1 MNNKLTLIL
10 TLALLILSVSR
21 FSDDT
26 RLTTNLLSATG
37 NAKVITQEPTNSNQA
52 KLIITGVSEAQVGDL
67 VVISVEDSNAASF
80 KWMVT
85 PSTDNILVIDD
96 GKRIVFSS
104 GVLGKYTFTVACAL
118 GDTVDLASH
127 TVDIVPPAEPLS
139 ELASKI
145 TSWCELINSSNKRD
159 ECLALSQSFSSIATL
174 IEAGNLL
181 TADEIVAATSLSNKA
196 ALGDSLELWQPFRD
210 GLVKHLT
217 EIAAEGKLSDPA
229 SHTKVWREIAESLL
243 LVSKAL

>member
-1 MNNKLTLIL
+1 MNNKLILTL

-67 VVISVEDSNAASF
+67 VVISVEESNAASF

-85 PSTDNILVIDD
+85 PSTDNILVIDG

-104 GVLGKYTFTVACAL
+104 GALGKYTFTVAGAL

-127 TVDIVPPAEPLS
+127 TVEIVNPAKPLS
-139 ELASKI
+139 ELQSKI

-159 ECLALSQSFSSIATL
+159 ECLALSQSFSSVAAL
-174 IEAGNLL
+174 IEAGNLVS
-181 TADEIVAATSLSNKA
+181 AEEIVAATSLSNKA
-196 ALGDSLELWQPFRD
+196 ALGDSLENWQPFRD
-210 GLVKHLT
+210 ELVKHLT
-217 EIAAEGKLSDPA
+217 EIAAKGKLSNPE
-229 SHTKVWREIAESLL
+229 SHTEVWKEIAEALS
-243 LVSKAL
+243 LVSKTL

>member
-1 MNNKLTLIL
+1 MNTKLTLIL

-104 GVLGKYTFTVACAL
+104 GVLGKYNFTVACAL

-127 TVDIVPPAEPLS
+127 TVDIVSPAEPLS
-139 ELASKI
+139 ELESKI

-159 ECLALSQSFSSIATL
+159 ECLALSQSFSSIGTM
-174 IEAGNLL
+174 IEAGKLL
-181 TADEIVAATSLSNKA
+181 TPDEIVAATSLSNKA

-210 GLVKHLT
+210 GIVKHLT
-217 EIAAEGKLSDPA
+217 EIAGEGKLSDPA
-229 SHTKVWREIAESLL
+229 SHTKVWMEIAE
-243 LVSKAL
+243 ALRKTAETL